1 MFLAYWGGD
10 WLDNYFQTGDHTFR
24 LLCISLAIA
33 AVFLSFFKMVY
44 TLIIDKDDEEDDE
57 L

>member
-1 MFLAYWGGD
+1 
-10 WLDNYFQTGDHTFR
+10 
-24 LLCISLAIA
+24 
-33 AVFLSFFKMVY
+33 VFLSFFKMVY